1 MEHILEHYVTFANS
15 NLRGFVFGFVHV
27 AIMLVGYYSGWS
39 INRLLKISSNGY
51 IAGVFGAALSHI
63 IADLVASYIDPHI
76 RSMVFGIVL
85 GGIIPLLLVPILE
98 KYVVKSKNHI
108 VVGDHDDS
116 ARSGIVLW
124 RLGPHQKHAFSAH
137 ASAGGVLYDRG
148 VVGRLRL
155 LTGVW
160 C

>member
-1 MEHILEHYVTFANS
+1 MSIMEHLLEEYLYGVDG

-63 IADLVASYIDPHI
+63 VADLVASYIDPHI

-85 GGIIPLLLVPILE
+85 GGIIPLIFVPFLE

-108 VVGDHDDS
+108 VVGDHEDIKKDLKS
-116 ARSGIVLW
+116 
-124 RLGPHQKHAFSAH
+124 H
-137 ASAGGVLYDRG
+137 
-148 VVGRLRL
+148 
-155 LTGVW
+155 
-160 C
+160 

>member
-1 MEHILEHYVTFANS
+1 MEHILELYLVNIQS
-15 NLRGFVFGFVHV
+15 NMRGFIFGFVHV

-63 IADLVASYIDPHI
+63 VADLVASYIDPHI

-85 GGIIPLLLVPILE
+85 GGIIPLIFVPFLE

-108 VVGDHDDS
+108 VVGDHDDIKKDLKS
-116 ARSGIVLW
+116 
-124 RLGPHQKHAFSAH
+124 H
-137 ASAGGVLYDRG
+137 
-148 VVGRLRL
+148 
-155 LTGVW
+155 
-160 C
+160 